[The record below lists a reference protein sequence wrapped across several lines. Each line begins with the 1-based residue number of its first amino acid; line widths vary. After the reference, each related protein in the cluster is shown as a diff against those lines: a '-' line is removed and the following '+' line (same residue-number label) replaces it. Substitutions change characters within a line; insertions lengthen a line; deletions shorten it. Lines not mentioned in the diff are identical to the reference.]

1 MKFEEN
7 RAAGWGVR
15 EFHNMDPPREGPRP
29 GHIDLGWST
38 RVVQRGTRE
47 STGRLDDV
55 TVYYYIGR
63 KRTFRGAKANRILQT
78 VQENRAD
85 ARVQVLAYF
94 SRV

>member
-7 RAAGWGVR
+7 RVAGWGVR